1 MIRVSK
7 LADLGAEDWR
17 RLHELLTRFEHELPE
32 NDAASLESFLPPRE
46 DPVRALALCELIKR
60 DLESRWRKGRA
71 VLVENY
77 LERFAELDRES
88 ENIPE
93 LLHKEFCARQAYG
106 DKPALSSYYARFPQ
120 HFAALEQRV
129 QDSNRTLAGTA
140 VQEAVKEATKPAPSE
155 AAVPAKEPTKPAPS
169 DAAVPVIL
177 PQEHWVAT
185 SGGVLPVGGYTLR
198 KCIGRGQFGEVW
210 QAVAPGGVEVAIKV
224 IFRPLHHAEA
234 KRELDSLEAIKSLRH
249 PFLLRTQAFWSLQDR
264 LLIAMELAD
273 GNLEDRQRECQKAG
287 LPAIPLD
294 ELLRYFQEAA
304 EALDYLH
311 KKDVLHRDVKPDN
324 ILIVERHAKL
334 ADFGL
339 ARVLEKQQM
348 VTSTT
353 MGTPAFMAPE
363 VWQGHYSIHS
373 DQYSFAGTYAY
384 MRLQRSL
391 FESRDLARLMLD
403 TLSKMP
409 DLSPLAEPEQRV
421 LLKALAKKPE
431 ERYGN
436 CLEFFEA
443 LRQAVMPANR
453 GQGSGTWD
461 QAAEQTN
468 QSVPDARPLAAA
480 TNSHAANVNSASAQ
494 AFSTLGNPRLDT
506 AKGAGASATGVAA
519 PASEYQAATGRE
531 SAIKTEPAGSNR
543 WAAVAQEPPKT
554 AAPRRRTRSL
564 AVAGIVV
571 VLLGVAG
578 AIAVLLIRSPVDF
591 LPKGYRPV
599 AGAQIVPADGKR
611 LYDRI
616 ARDLPNGAQ
625 VEMALIV
632 PHHSRDAP
640 AFYMMIDKVSNQV
653 FQAFADAHPELLTN
667 SKWQLGGQV
676 FDREKKQSRDLGVTV
691 GTVTLPVM
699 RVTVEEAHQC
709 ATWLG
714 GDLPTTRQWLTAA
727 GRHEEGATGPFTG
740 DSAALNAGE
749 IAINREKEGPMPVGS
764 ATKDVRPNGCRDMA
778 GNGKEWTRTIAIKDP
793 EEDDGPVPFPL
804 PEGLKIDVWVLGQMY
819 EAEGPMLFTEVA
831 ASEHYGVARY
841 YVGFR
846 VVIELPAAPEKK
858 PE

>member
-7 LADLGAEDWR
+7 LADLGPEDWR
-17 RLHELLTRFEHELPE
+17 RLHELLSRFEHELPE

-71 VLVENY
+71 VLVESY

-140 VQEAVKEATKPAPSE
+140 VQEAAKEPTRPAPSE
-155 AAVPAKEPTKPAPS
+155 AAA
-169 DAAVPVIL
+169 PVIL

-249 PFLLRTQAFWSLQDR
+249 PFLLRTQAFWSLADR

-287 LPAIPLD
+287 LPAIPLE

-363 VWQGHYSIHS
+363 VWQGHYSVQS
-373 DQYSFAGTYAY
+373 DQYSLAATYAY

-403 TLSKMP
+403 TLGKMP

-431 ERYGN
+431 ERFAN

-453 GQGSGTWD
+453 SQGLGTRD
-461 QAAEQTN
+461 Q
-468 QSVPDARPLAAA
+468 
-480 TNSHAANVNSASAQ
+480 
-494 AFSTLGNPRLDT
+494 G
-506 AKGAGASATGVAA
+506 
-519 PASEYQAATGRE
+519 
-531 SAIKTEPAGSNR
+531 TEPT
-543 WAAVAQEPPKT
+543 T
-554 AAPRRRTRSL
+554 A
-564 AVAGIVV
+564 
-571 VLLGVAG
+571 
-578 AIAVLLIRSPVDF
+578 
-591 LPKGYRPV
+591 
-599 AGAQIVPADGKR
+599 
-611 LYDRI
+611 
-616 ARDLPNGAQ
+616 
-625 VEMALIV
+625 
-632 PHHSRDAP
+632 
-640 AFYMMIDKVSNQV
+640 
-653 FQAFADAHPELLTN
+653 
-667 SKWQLGGQV
+667 
-676 FDREKKQSRDLGVTV
+676 
-691 GTVTLPVM
+691 
-699 RVTVEEAHQC
+699 
-709 ATWLG
+709 
-714 GDLPTTRQWLTAA
+714 
-727 GRHEEGATGPFTG
+727 
-740 DSAALNAGE
+740 
-749 IAINREKEGPMPVGS
+749 
-764 ATKDVRPNGCRDMA
+764 
-778 GNGKEWTRTIAIKDP
+778 
-793 EEDDGPVPFPL
+793 PVP
-804 PEGLKIDVWVLGQMY
+804 
-819 EAEGPMLFTEVA
+819 GPA
-831 ASEHYGVARY
+831 
-841 YVGFR
+841 
-846 VVIELPAAPEKK
+846 
-858 PE
+858 

>member
-7 LADLGAEDWR
+7 LADLGPEDWR

-60 DLESRWRKGRA
+60 DLENRWRKGRP
-71 VLVENY
+71 VLVESY

-93 LLHKEFCARQAYG
+93 LLHKEFSARQAYG

-140 VQEAVKEATKPAPSE
+140 VQEA
-155 AAVPAKEPTKPAPS
+155 AKEPTKPAPPE
-169 DAAVPVIL
+169 AAAPVIL

-249 PFLLRTQAFWSLQDR
+249 PFLLRTQAFWSLADR

-287 LPAIPLD
+287 LPAIPLE
-294 ELLRYFQEAA
+294 ELMRYFQEAA

-363 VWQGHYSIHS
+363 VWQGHYSVQS
-373 DQYSFAGTYAY
+373 DQYSLAATYAY

-403 TLSKMP
+403 TLGKMP
-409 DLSPLAEPEQRV
+409 DLSPLVEPEQRV

-431 ERYGN
+431 ERYAT

-453 GQGSGTWD
+453 SQGSGTRD
-461 QAAEQTN
+461 QGTEPTTAP
-468 QSVPDARPLAAA
+468 VPGPA
-480 TNSHAANVNSASAQ
+480 TNSHPANANSASAQ
-494 AFSTLGNPRLDT
+494 AFSTLGTTGLDT
-506 AKGAGASATGVAA
+506 AEVAGAAATGVAA
-519 PASEYQAATGRE
+519 SGSAQPVGVSRK
-531 SAIKTEPAGSNR
+531 SAIKTEGAASNR
-543 WAAVAQEPPKT
+543 WAAVGQEVPKV
-554 AAPRRRTRSL
+554 AAPRRRGRSL

-571 VLLGVAG
+571 VLLAVVG
-578 AIAVLLIRSPVDF
+578 AIAVLLVRSPVDF

-599 AGAQIVPADGKR
+599 AGAQIVPVDGKK

-616 ARDLPNGAQ
+616 TRDLANGAR
-625 VEMALIV
+625 VEMVLILHQHDKD
-632 PHHSRDAP
+632 PPS
-640 AFYMMIDKVSNQV
+640 FYMMIDKVSNEV
-653 FQAFADAHPELLTN
+653 FRAFADAHPELLTK
-667 SKWQLGGQV
+667 SQWEKGGQTK
-676 FDREKKQSRDLGVTV
+676 EGGDLGVTEV
-691 GTVTLPVM
+691 RLPVL

-727 GRHEEGATGPFTG
+727 GRHEEGAPGPFTG
-740 DSAALNAGE
+740 DITDLKPGD
-749 IAINREKEGPMPVGS
+749 IAIDREKDGPMPVGT
-764 ATKDVRPNGCRDMA
+764 AAKDVRPNGCRDMA
-778 GNGKEWTRTIAIKDP
+778 GNGKEWTRTIANKDP
-793 EEDDGPVPFPL
+793 EEDDGPVPFPV
-804 PEGLKIDVWVLGQMY
+804 PAGLKIDVWALGQMY
-819 EAEGPMLFTEVA
+819 EAKGPMLFTDIPP
-831 ASEHYGVARY
+831 SERYGVARY
-841 YVGFR
+841 YIGFR
-846 VVIELPAAPEKK
+846 VVIELPGQ
-858 PE
+858 